1 MNLRGLDKLLKL
13 LGVSIWF
20 DCSNRYLS
28 SLQKYSTTPTMSVT
42 WSLLPLR
49 CVSCIYLG
57 LGSMTF
63 MSLYSL
69 LSWCLCSSGLQLR
82 NELSNGNVDESS
94 MLLDSLP
101 FRFALQLKNDAIL
114 RFSLGCW
121 KRLEESSRMLSSQSF
136 GKVSSLAV
144 YLLLINGTH
153 VDSTTW
159 VWGKE
164 VCQFLEVRC
173 MLTTIF
179 VVFQLMTCLV
189 LCREESR
196 EGVRDCW
203 T

>member
-42 WSLLPLR
+42 WSLFPLR
-49 CVSCIYLG
+49 CVSCVYLG
-57 LGSMTF
+57 LGSMT
-63 MSLYSL
+63 L
-69 LSWCLCSSGLQLR
+69 CLCTLYFPDAYVLLVCSWEMSWAMA
-82 NELSNGNVDESS
+82 
-94 MLLDSLP
+94 MLMNQVCCLTHYL
-101 FRFALQLKNDAIL
+101 FRFALQLINDAIL

-121 KRLEESSRMLSSQSF
+121 KRLKESSRMLSSQGF

-144 YLLLINGTH
+144 YLFLINGTR

-164 VCQFLEVRC
+164 LCQFLEEKC
-173 MLTTIF
+173 MVTTIF
-179 VVFQLMTCLV
+179 AVYQLMICLV